1 MTTDGCRGTRA
12 AIKRLHQLD
21 SRRQRSHRYTKLTE
35 ALASHDDED
44 CTMNTEAKTA
54 TVVATATPGWRH
66 WISRCRRGWWLVGVA
81 VILAGGAWDWP
92 AAIWA
97 LPVLLALL
105 PCAAICALGLCKN
118 RKSGGTCD
126 QSKTGTMEKPT

>member
-1 MTTDGCRGTRA
+1 MTTDVCRGAKA

-21 SRRQRSHRYTKLTE
+21 SWRQRSHRYTKLTE
-35 ALASHDDED
+35 ALAFHDDENR
-44 CTMNTEAKTA
+44 TMNTEAKTA
-54 TVVATATPGWRH
+54 AVVAAATPGWRH
-66 WISRCRRGWWLVGVA
+66 WISRRRRGWWLAGVA
-81 VILAGGAWDWP
+81 AILAGAAWGWPGA
-92 AAIWA
+92 IGR

-105 PCAAICALGLCKN
+105 PCAAMCALGLRKN